1 MTKYYFCI
9 VIERGTDIQKA
20 AELLRGGACVA
31 IPTETVYGLAAHAFN
46 TEAVASVFRIKER
59 PSFDPLILHIASQ
72 EQLAALVTDFPEKAR
87 ILADA
92 FWPGPLTLVL
102 PKSAGVPYTVTSGL
116 ETVGIRIPDHP
127 LTLQLLRELGF
138 PLAAPSAN
146 PFGYVSPTTAQHVV
160 DSLGEKVP
168 YVLDGG
174 PCTRGIES
182 TIVGFENGEP
192 VIYRL
197 GSLPVQDIEKQAGK
211 VRISI
216 NQSSNPVA
224 PGQVKMHYAPLVPLL
239 NISPEEA
246 LKTYRPEELAIL
258 VFGESPEAVPPQ
270 NRVFLSAKGDLYE
283 AARNLFGALRQLDTL
298 PVKAALFSYVH
309 NEGIGAAINDRLRR
323 AAARHS

>member
-1 MTKYYFCI
+1 M
-9 VIERGTDIQKA
+9 IERGTDIQKA

-31 IPTETVYGLAAHAFN
+31 IPTETVYGLAAHAFD

-87 ILADA
+87 ILAGA

-102 PKSAGVPYTVTSGL
+102 PKSSTVPYNVTSGL

-127 LTLQLLRELGF
+127 LTLQLLWELNF

-182 TIVGFENGEP
+182 TIVGFEDGEP

-197 GSLPVQDIEKQAGK
+197 GSLPVQEIEKQVGK
-211 VRISI
+211 VRISV

-239 NISPEEA
+239 NLPLEEA
-246 LKTYRPEELAIL
+246 LKTYRPEELAVL
-258 VFGESPEAVPPQ
+258 VFGESPEAVPSQ

-298 PVKAALFSYVH
+298 PVKAALFSYVN